1 MSLVHD
7 LEKEIE
13 GQVITDPEVLAEKSG
28 DFGRMIFRTPKM
40 VVRPKS
46 AKDVAAVIRYAARN
60 GLHVSTR
67 GEAHSQTGQ
76 ALVQDG
82 IVLDMGSLDTIYE
95 IDAAG
100 LTATAG
106 SGVRWRTLVERVMEK
121 GLIPPVLT
129 NNLGVTIGGTLSMA
143 GLGIASFREGAQ
155 VDNVIEIQ
163 AVTGEGEILDC
174 STEKNAELFES
185 IRSTLGQFAVIT
197 RAKVRL
203 RPVKPRC
210 VTYFL
215 LYDNLEQ
222 CLADNR
228 TIMEE
233 NRTTY
238 VESWC
243 VPLPMGFRMVEG
255 TRRTFGEWF
264 FPIHATMELGEG
276 ETPPDA
282 RVLTGLKPYR
292 NVHREELS
300 TFDFSN
306 RLEPLF
312 TIWRRSGYWA
322 NTHPWME
329 TILPWETAA
338 DYINTVLPQY
348 PPAALGGGHVL
359 LWCSS
364 GRTSRTRFFM
374 RPKSDWVVGFGFLPG
389 LPKDVLEQIVPK
401 LNEASDLSMMMGA
414 KRYLSG
420 IIQFDKERWRAHY
433 GEEWPEVCRLKKK
446 YDPKGILN
454 PGFIDYD

>member
-7 LEKEIE
+7 LQKEIE

-28 DFGRMIFRTPKM
+28 DFGRMVVKTPRC
-40 VVRPKS
+40 VVRPAS
-46 AKDVAAVIRYAARN
+46 AKDVAAVLRYAARN

-67 GEAHSQTGQ
+67 GEAHTQTGQ
-76 ALVQDG
+76 SLVQDG
-82 IVLDMGSLDTIYE
+82 IVLDMGGLDKIHE
-95 IDAAG
+95 IDAKA
-100 LTATAG
+100 LTATCG
-106 SGVRWRTLVERVMEK
+106 SGVKWRTLVERVMEQ

-163 AVTGEGEILDC
+163 AVTGDGEILDC
-174 STEKNAELFES
+174 SATQNSELFDS
-185 IRSTLGQFAVIT
+185 IRSTLGQLAVIT
-197 RAKVRL
+197 RAKVKL

-215 LYDNLEQ
+215 LYDDLGACLE
-222 CLADNR
+222 DNR
-228 TIMEE
+228 KIMEE
-233 NRTTY
+233 DRTTY

-243 VPLPMGFRMVEG
+243 VPLPMGFKMMDGVK
-255 TRRTFGEWF
+255 RTFGEWF
-264 FPIHATMELGEG
+264 YPIHATVELAEG
-276 ETPPDA
+276 EVAPDS
-282 RVLTGLKPYR
+282 RVLSGLKPYR
-292 NVHREELS
+292 NVHKEELT

-322 NTHPWME
+322 NAHPWME
-329 TILPWETAA
+329 TILPWETAES
-338 DYINTVLPQY
+338 YINTVLPQY

-364 GRTSRTRFFM
+364 GRTSKTKFFM
-374 RPKSDWVVGFGFLPG
+374 RPQSDWVVGFGFLPG
-389 LPKDVLEQIVPK
+389 LPKDVLDQIVPR
-401 LNEASDLSMMMGA
+401 LNEASDLSVMMGA

-420 IIQFDKERWRAHY
+420 IIQFDKDRWRGHY
-433 GEEWPEVCRLKKK
+433 GDLWPELCRLKKK

-454 PGFIDYD
+454 PGFIEYD